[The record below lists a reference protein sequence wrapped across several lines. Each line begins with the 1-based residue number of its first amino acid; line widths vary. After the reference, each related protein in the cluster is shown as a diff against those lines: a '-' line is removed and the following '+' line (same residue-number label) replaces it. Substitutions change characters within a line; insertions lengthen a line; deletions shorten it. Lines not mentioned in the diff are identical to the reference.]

1 MDHSSLNIPIYLN
14 QKVVF
19 DMLASIEDGFSQFST
34 IQTSVE
40 RKTTSSGDASAEI
53 GSSNVFALLGI
64 KLKGSLK
71 GEEAEK
77 DSEMLSQQRV
87 HTPSSLFQKL
97 RSYLYQENL
106 VRHLLNADMLKDLHP
121 GDFIEIK
128 GELSKNPLVSAI
140 DSLIEVMELVTGFT
154 ETESSNQ
161 KKGHNRAQSND
172 KKTIEQIKAFS
183 NGLQTESIVDLICR
197 IEYEQS
203 IVNCVLPVYH
213 EYFFNR
219 NMNELTDGSYKIF
232 GKITKSIPNSGESI
246 NLLRNTS
253 FSLIKESVLDSMF
266 AHFQSEDVQSSGIDL
281 PDISTKINGPAIM
294 VLPIAI
300 FV

>member
-1 MDHSSLNIPIYLN
+1 MEHNSLNIPIYLN

-40 RKTTSSGDASAEI
+40 RKTTSSGEASAEI
-53 GSSNVFALLGI
+53 GASNPFALLGI

-71 GEEAEK
+71 DEDAEK
-77 DSEMLSQQRV
+77 GSEMLSQQRV

-97 RSYLYQENL
+97 RSYLYQEKL
-106 VRHLLNADMLKDLHP
+106 VKHLLNADMLQNLHP
-121 GDFIEIK
+121 GDFIEIE
-128 GELSKNPLVSAI
+128 GELSKNPLISAMN
-140 DSLIEVMELVTGFT
+140 SLIEVMELATAFT
-154 ETESSNQ
+154 ETELSNQ
-161 KKGHNRAQSND
+161 KKGHNKAQSND
-172 KKTIEQIKAFS
+172 KKNIEQLKTILS
-183 NGLQTESIVDLICR
+183 GLQTENIVDLICR
-197 IEYEQS
+197 VEYEQS

-219 NMNELTDGSYKIF
+219 SMHELTDGSYKIF
-232 GKITKSIPNSGESI
+232 GKVTKSIPDSEKSI

-253 FSLIKESVLDSMF
+253 FSLINESLLDAIF
-266 AHFQSEDVQSSGIDL
+266 ADFQGEDMQSSGLDL
-281 PDISTKINGPAIM
+281 PDISTKVYGPAIM
-294 VLPIAI
+294 ILPIAI